1 MAEASRRPITLFTYG
16 FRPFFLMAGIYA
28 VFAIAAWLAWLLLH
42 AGNVAVTRPTIAEA
56 PHLWHGHE
64 MLFGYAVAVLSGFLL
79 TAVPNWTGTAPFAGP
94 PLAMLAAA
102 WLAGRIALWFSAFLP
117 AWLVAAI
124 DLAYLPLLMLVVARA
139 LLQRPAARNLI
150 FIALMALLLF
160 ANVAVHAEWLGLTED
175 TAAWG
180 LKLAIVVLALMITII
195 GGRVVPAFTR
205 NALVHRGDDERLPRR
220 MPRLN
225 QLCIAS
231 SLAVVIAVLT
241 DWPAGLGAVAL
252 AAGLINGVRLAL
264 WRPTAGLSEPIIW
277 SLHLGY
283 LGLVAGYLALAAAD
297 LGGWPSETA
306 ALHVIAI
313 AGIGGMTLAIMTRAA
328 LGHTGRALRVAPQV
342 AAAYVL
348 VAVAALVRGFGTA
361 LLPSHYFAVITVAAL
376 CWMAAF
382 GLFTFC
388 YAPILAGPAV
398 AAGDAT

>member
-1 MAEASRRPITLFTYG
+1 MG
-16 FRPFFLMAGIYA
+16 GIYA
-28 VFAIAAWLAWLLLH
+28 VVAIAAWLAWLLLH

-79 TAVPNWTGTAPFAGP
+79 TAVPSWTGTTPLAGQ

-102 WLAGRIALWFSAFLP
+102 WLAGRIAMWFSAFLP
-117 AWLVAAI
+117 AGLVAAI

-139 LLQRPAARNLI
+139 LMRRPAARNLV

-160 ANVAVHAEWLGLTED
+160 ANAVVHAQWLGFAED
-175 TAAWG
+175 TASWG
-180 LKLAIVVLALMITII
+180 LKLAILVLALMITII

-205 NALVHRGDDERLPRR
+205 NALLHRGEHERLPRSI
-220 MPRLN
+220 PRLDGV
-225 QLCIAS
+225 CIAS
-231 SLAVVIAVLT
+231 ALAAVIAAT
-241 DWPAGLGAVAL
+241 ADWPAALGVATL
-252 AAGLINGVRLAL
+252 VTGFANAVRLAL
-264 WRPTAGLSEPIIW
+264 WRPTASLDEPIVW

-283 LGLVAGYLALAAAD
+283 LGLVVGFLTLAAAD

-313 AGIGGMTLAIMTRAA
+313 AAIGGMTLAVMTRAA
-328 LGHTGRALRVAPQV
+328 LGHTGRALAVTRPV

-361 LLPSHYFAVITVAAL
+361 LAPAHYFAVITVAGL

-382 GLFTFC
+382 GLFCFC
-388 YAPILAGPAV
+388 YAPILAGPSA
-398 AAGDAT
+398 AAGDAA